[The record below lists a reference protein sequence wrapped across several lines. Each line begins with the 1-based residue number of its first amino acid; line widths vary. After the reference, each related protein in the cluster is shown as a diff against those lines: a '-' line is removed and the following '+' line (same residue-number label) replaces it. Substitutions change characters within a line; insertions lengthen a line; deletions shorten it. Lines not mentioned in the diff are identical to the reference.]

1 MTRLTHEP
9 NPFIAQHP
17 HPHVPIQPLE
27 FPSAQS
33 SEKSSHRI
41 FAYGQKQTF
50 SGLPEQDRFVPETGL
65 QELDVRFGFD
75 QVGSLSNSGLNWL
88 YAETS
93 GFDPETSFDWKDG
106 NDAARGR
113 SIVRILLPVRG
124 GPIIHKTFR
133 NVRD

>member
-50 SGLPEQDRFVPETGL
+50 SGLPEQDRFVPET
-65 QELDVRFGFD
+65 
-75 QVGSLSNSGLNWL
+75 
-88 YAETS
+88 ETS
-93 GFDPETSFDWKDG
+93 GFDPEKSFDWKGG

-124 GPIIHKTFR
+124 GPMVHKTFR